1 MRYNYIFLLMAI
13 SVAVSACTSGDEST
27 EESFFGGK
35 EGIKLSFLPNTPPS
49 EVTDFGDGVG
59 FPFQAV
65 VTVENVGE
73 QNLKK
78 DELDI
83 EITGFFPTD
92 FAITET
98 EQLKDSNDALRGVDK
113 DPDGKRV
120 NGGIQQFIFPVQDKG
135 DAEAFK
141 YMQKLKGNQQ
151 FPFKAEACYK
161 YKTTAV
167 SQLCLQESFTDNLN
181 QVCNPKGP
189 RVVSNSGAPV
199 HVTSITE
206 SVGGTNKIILNFE
219 IKKVGLDDVFKLDD
233 TNKCSTDF
241 THRNRVKVTVNTGL
255 ESNSDVNIEE
265 LKKNV
270 ADAKTRVS
278 SIEKVIESYTGN
290 NEDELSSN
298 DDILSA
304 TQTTLTAARTELAKY
319 ADLNCVGLL
328 EGTGGKSGFLLLID
342 NKASFT
348 CIQTLGENSMID
360 SVKSFNVVLEYYA
373 ERSITKNVLV
383 KHLIGD

>member
-265 LKKNV
+265 L
-270 ADAKTRVS
+270 
-278 SIEKVIESYTGN
+278 
-290 NEDELSSN
+290 
-298 DDILSA
+298 
-304 TQTTLTAARTELAKY
+304 
-319 ADLNCVGLL
+319 NCVGLL